1 MRRTHPHRISLV
13 AALLALSMGAST
25 LSACSEKP
33 QSPSA
38 SPQDNAS
45 MQEASRWQR
54 LRDALRLGNTPEEA
68 LKPWDSEDT
77 HAEVHGPPLPPD
89 AIVEK
94 AGEISALFPD
104 GEERPVPL
112 GSLAPQEGATPQDLI
127 PRILARGRLIVGVD
141 NSQYLL
147 SFRDA
152 LSGELQGFE
161 VDLAR
166 EVARDIF
173 GDPSRVDFRF
183 VASNDRLEALKTG
196 RVDAVVRTMTI
207 TRDRQSLVEFS
218 TPYLRTHTRLAVPL
232 QSDIQGVQD
241 LGGRSVCITDN
252 STLLELSR
260 RLAPEAVKLR
270 VRGWADCLLALQQN
284 QVDAIMSDDAIL
296 AGIIA
301 QDPHTQIVGES
312 LSAEEYGIAV
322 ARPLENPESHG
333 LVRQINATLERL
345 QRDGTWVRLHHQ
357 WLGPDHRDAKPYPPQ
372 YREEEVDTP
381 EEPGDSGEEEH

>member
-1 MRRTHPHRISLV
+1 MRRSHPKRV
-13 AALLALSMGAST
+13 ALLTAL
-25 LSACSEKP
+25 LSLSVSSGSLTACAFKAEG
-33 QSPSA
+33 PSA

-45 MQEASRWQR
+45 VEHDSRWQR
-54 LRDALRLGNTPEEA
+54 LKDALKLGESGEEPS
-68 LKPWDSEDT
+68 KPWESESS

-104 GEERPVPL
+104 GDSRPTPL
-112 GSLAPQEGATPQDLI
+112 GSLAPVEGAEPKDLI
-127 PRILARGRLIVGVD
+127 PRIVARGRLIVGVD

-147 SFRDA
+147 SFRDV
-152 LSGELQGFE
+152 LSGELEGFE

-166 EVARDIF
+166 ELARDIF

-218 TPYLRTHTRLAVPL
+218 APYLRTHTRLAVPL
-232 QSDIQGVQD
+232 KSGIQGVQD

-260 RLAPEAVKLR
+260 RLAPEASKLR

-301 QDPHTQIVGES
+301 QDPHTHIVGDS
-312 LSAEEYGIAV
+312 LSSEEYGIAV

-357 WLGPDHRDAKPYPPQ
+357 WLGPDHRNAKPYPPQ
-372 YREEEVDTP
+372 YREEEVDNLDHS
-381 EEPGDSGEEEH
+381 GDSGEEEH